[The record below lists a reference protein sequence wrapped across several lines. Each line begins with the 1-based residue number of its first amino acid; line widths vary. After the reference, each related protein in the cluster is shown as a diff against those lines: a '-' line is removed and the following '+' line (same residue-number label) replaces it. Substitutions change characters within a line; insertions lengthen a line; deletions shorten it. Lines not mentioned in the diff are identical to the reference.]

1 MADNVAKL
9 EIDSAV
15 KQYFDSLAHYKTL
28 TKEEEHELLVEY
40 KQHNNLNARNKLITC
55 NLRYACKL
63 ANAYRNR
70 GVSYSELISEAN
82 DGLLEAIDKFDLRQD
97 VKLISYSKWWI
108 MQRMQNAII
117 KKNRMPASELPVD
130 HEDQYDDDL
139 EDGEGAVK
147 VKQDAY
153 DEDKFI
159 VDDDN
164 LEDEKNIKSF
174 IENIMS
180 ILSDRE
186 ADIINMYYGRCGY
199 RENTLEDIG
208 KKYNLT
214 KERVR
219 QIMESAFRKI
229 RSESMLVDNK
239 YLSR

>member
-1 MADNVAKL
+1 MANVNNL

-15 KQYFDSLAHYKTL
+15 KQYYESLSTYKSL
-28 TKEEEHELLVEY
+28 TKDEEHELLREY
-40 KQHNNLNARNKLITC
+40 RYHNNINARNKLITS

-70 GVSYSELISEAN
+70 GVSYSDLISVAN
-82 DGLLEAIDKFDLRQD
+82 DGLIESIDKFDLSQD

-108 MQRMQNAII
+108 MQKMQNAITRT
-117 KKNRMPASELPVD
+117 NRMPASELPTET
-130 HEDQYDDDL
+130 EDQY
-139 EDGEGAVK
+139 EDNPDACAVVK

-153 DEDKFI
+153 EERFVI
-159 VDDDN
+159 DDDN
-164 LEDEKNIKSF
+164 LEDEKNIFSF
-174 IENIMS
+174 IESILS

-199 RENTLEDIG
+199 KENTLEDIG

-219 QIMESAFRKI
+219 QIMETAFRKI
-229 RSESMLVDNK
+229 RSESMIVDNK

>member
-1 MADNVAKL
+1 MANAPKI

-15 KQYFDSLAHYKTL
+15 KQYFDSLSTYDTL
-28 TKEEEHELLVEY
+28 TKDEEHELLREY
-40 KQHNNLNARNKLITC
+40 RYHNNLNARNRLITS

-82 DGLLEAIDKFDLRQD
+82 DGLLESIEKFDIRQD

-108 MQRMQNAII
+108 IQKMQNAINRT
-117 KKNRMPASELPVD
+117 NRMPESEIPTD
-130 HEDQYDDDL
+130 HETQYDEEQD
-139 EDGEGAVK
+139 EPAVK
-147 VKQDAY
+147 RGVDTYSDEFIVSGEDNFEEEKNVK
-153 DEDKFI
+153 KFI
-159 VDDDN
+159 
-164 LEDEKNIKSF
+164 EDV
-174 IENIMS
+174 MS

-186 ADIINMYYGRCGY
+186 ADIINMYYGMGEY
-199 RENTLEDIG
+199 HENTLEDIG

-219 QIMESAFRKI
+219 QIMESAFKKI
-229 RSESMLVDNK
+229 RSESMISDSK

>member
-1 MADNVAKL
+1 MADNVPKL

-40 KQHNNLNARNKLITC
+40 RQHNNLNARNKLITC

-82 DGLLEAIDKFDLRQD
+82 DGLLEAIDKFDLKQD

-139 EDGEGAVK
+139 EDGEQAVK

>member
-1 MADNVAKL
+1 MADNVPKL

-40 KQHNNLNARNKLITC
+40 RQHNNLNARNKLITC

-82 DGLLEAIDKFDLRQD
+82 DGLLEAIDKFDLKQD

-139 EDGEGAVK
+139 EDGEQAVK

-164 LEDEKNIKSF
+164 LEDERNIKSF

>member
-1 MADNVAKL
+1 MAYNVPKL

-40 KQHNNLNARNKLITC
+40 RQHNNLNARNKLITC

-82 DGLLEAIDKFDLRQD
+82 DGLLEAIDKFDLKQD

-139 EDGEGAVK
+139 EDGEQAVK

-164 LEDEKNIKSF
+164 LEDERNIKSF

>member
-1 MADNVAKL
+1 MANVSNL

-15 KQYFDSLAHYKTL
+15 KQYYDSLSTFKSL
-28 TKEEEHELLVEY
+28 TKDEEHELLREY
-40 KQHNNLNARNKLITC
+40 RYHNNLNARNKLITS

-82 DGLLEAIDKFDLRQD
+82 DGLIESIDKFDLSQD

-108 MQRMQNAII
+108 MQKMQNAIL
-117 KKNRMPASELPVD
+117 KTNRMPESEFPKET
-130 HEDQYDDDL
+130 EDQY
-139 EDGEGAVK
+139 EDNPDACPVVK

-153 DEDKFI
+153 EERFVI
-159 VDDDN
+159 DDDN
-164 LEDEKNIKSF
+164 LEDEKNVFSF

-199 RENTLEDIG
+199 KENTLEDIG
-208 KKYNLT
+208 KKYSLT

-219 QIMESAFRKI
+219 QIMETAFRKI
-229 RSESMLVDNK
+229 RSESMILDNK

>member
-1 MADNVAKL
+1 MADNAPKL

-40 KQHNNLNARNKLITC
+40 RQHNNLNARNKLITC

-82 DGLLEAIDKFDLRQD
+82 DGLLEAIDKFDLKQD

-139 EDGEGAVK
+139 EDGEQAVK

-164 LEDEKNIKSF
+164 LEDERNIKSF

-186 ADIINMYYGRCGY
+186 ADIINKYYGRCGY
-199 RENTLEDIG
+199 RENTLKKKK

>member
-1 MADNVAKL
+1 MADNAPKL

-28 TKEEEHELLVEY
+28 TKEEEHELLVECR
-40 KQHNNLNARNKLITC
+40 QHNNLNARNKLITC

-82 DGLLEAIDKFDLRQD
+82 DGLLEAIDKFDLKQD

-139 EDGEGAVK
+139 EDGEQAVK

-159 VDDDN
+159 VDDEN
-164 LEDEKNIKSF
+164 LEDERNIKSF
-174 IENIMS
+174 SENIMS

>member
-1 MADNVAKL
+1 MANVPNL

-15 KQYFDSLAHYKTL
+15 KQYFDSLASFRVL
-28 TKEEEHELLVEY
+28 TKTEEHRLLEEY
-40 KQHNNLNARNKLITC
+40 RLHNDLNARNKLITS

-63 ANAYRNR
+63 ANTFRNK
-70 GVSYSELISEAN
+70 GVSYSELISVAN
-82 DGLLEAIDKFDLRQD
+82 DGLLEAIDKFDLSQD

-108 MQRMQNAII
+108 MQKMQNAITR
-117 KKNRMPASELPVD
+117 KNRMPAAELPTEKD
-130 HEDQYDDDL
+130 EEYDDEKL
-139 EDGEGAVK
+139 ESPIIKAQGELYHREFVIE
-147 VKQDAY
+147 D
-153 DEDKFI
+153 DE
-159 VDDDN
+159 
-164 LEDEKNIKSF
+164 LEDEKNVKGF
-174 IENIMS
+174 IEDIMS

-229 RSESMLVDNK
+229 RSESMMVDNK

>member
-164 LEDEKNIKSF
+164 LEDEKNVKSF

>member
-1 MADNVAKL
+1 MADNVPKL

-40 KQHNNLNARNKLITC
+40 RQHNNLNARNKLITC

-82 DGLLEAIDKFDLRQD
+82 DGLLEAIDKFDLKQD

-139 EDGEGAVK
+139 EDGEQAVK

-164 LEDEKNIKSF
+164 LEDERNIKSF
-174 IENIMS
+174 IDNIMS

-208 KKYNLT
+208 KKYSLT

>member
-1 MADNVAKL
+1 MADNAPKL

-40 KQHNNLNARNKLITC
+40 RQHNNLNARNKLITC

-82 DGLLEAIDKFDLRQD
+82 DGLLEAIDKFDLKQD

-139 EDGEGAVK
+139 EDGEQAVK

-164 LEDEKNIKSF
+164 LEDERNIKSF

-180 ILSDRE
+180 
-186 ADIINMYYGRCGY
+186 
-199 RENTLEDIG
+199 TLG
-208 KKYNLT
+208 F
-214 KERVR
+214 
-219 QIMESAFRKI
+219 Q
-229 RSESMLVDNK
+229 
-239 YLSR
+239 